1 MRNSNIISRLAAMTF
16 LLFTASSYGAT
27 LEPDSANLA
36 VIVKTIDFI
45 YTDSFDVAYRSAEGL
60 NDTLPGKPVY
70 NITVASILQSQMTD
84 LEDYSEKK
92 RLFSLLDECKNF
104 FEDWIDRNP
113 DDPWGYYFLGM
124 VHASKAMWHG
134 QQKSWLKSFIEG
146 LKAKGKFSKAVE
158 LDPRLYDAYA
168 GLGNYHF
175 WSSAMLAKYIPFVPD
190 KRKTGL
196 EELRLAM
203 DSSYFSSKPAA
214 TGLAW
219 ALINEKKFAEARR
232 IGLGLYKE
240 TSGGRISM
248 WILGSVGWDSGN
260 LLEVENYYGKLI
272 DSLNR
277 QGGRNKFN
285 LIFCRFRRGVSY
297 YLRKD
302 YKRAEED
309 FEILLSYKISKK
321 VRERQKKILEKSR
334 DYLKHAEEQ
343 LKAKK

>member
-1 MRNSNIISRLAAMTF
+1 MVF
-16 LLFTASSYGAT
+16 LFSIPASAAT
-27 LEPDSANLA
+27 LEPDSNRIA
-36 VIVKTIDFI
+36 VLVRTIDYI
-45 YTDSFDVAYRSAEGL
+45 YTDSFDVAYRSAEDL
-60 NDTLPGKPVY
+60 NDTLPGEPIY

-92 RLFSLLDECKNF
+92 RFFSLLDGCKRF
-104 FEDWIDRNP
+104 FEDWIKKNP

-124 VHASKAMWHG
+124 VHASRAMWHG
-134 QQKSWLKSFIEG
+134 QQKSWLKSFISG
-146 LKAKGKFSKAVE
+146 LKARGKFSKAIE

-190 KRKTGL
+190 KRKDGL
-196 EELRLAM
+196 KEMRLAM

-219 ALINEKKFAEARR
+219 ALINEKKFVEARR
-232 IGLGLYKE
+232 IGLKLYKE

-260 LLEVENYYGKLI
+260 LPEAENYYGRLI
-272 DSLNR
+272 ESLNR
-277 QGGRNKFN
+277 QRGRNYFN

-297 YLRKD
+297 YMKKD
-302 YKRAEED
+302 YKRATED
-309 FEILLSYKISKK
+309 FEILLSYNMSKE
-321 VRERQKKILEKSR
+321 VRKRQKKVLNRSR

-343 LKAKK
+343 LKRKK